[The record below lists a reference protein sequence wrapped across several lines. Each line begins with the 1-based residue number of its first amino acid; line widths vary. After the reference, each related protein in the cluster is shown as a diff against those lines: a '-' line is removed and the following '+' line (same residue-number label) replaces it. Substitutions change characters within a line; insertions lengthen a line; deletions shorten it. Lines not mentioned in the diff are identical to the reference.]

1 MTVSQTSAQQT
12 TPPNT
17 PGSSGSL
24 GLNADADTPASAT
37 LRMNEAVAA
46 RRAAGQR
53 TIHLGFG
60 EASFPLPR
68 RLREE
73 LAHAATRTE
82 YAPVLGL
89 PALRAAIAA
98 YLARTR
104 ALIATP
110 ATVIVG
116 PGSKPLL
123 FALLRALAGDVLLPT
138 PSWVS
143 YAPQARLTSKR
154 VFPVA
159 TDASD
164 CHRLTSAALDAA
176 LQAAHAA
183 GGDPRILV
191 VNSPSNPTGAMFAAE
206 DTEAIARWARDHGF
220 TILSDEI
227 YAELAHGWRPHV
239 SPAQF
244 YPEGTI
250 VTGGMS
256 KAFSAGGWRLGY
268 AALPATEAGA
278 RLLAAARALASE
290 LWSSAATPIQQAAVV
305 AFAFDGEM
313 ERYVRRSAR
322 IHAHAASRLHAALV
336 AAGAICPRPAG
347 AFYLYPDF
355 APWRAQLAARG
366 GATSADLAN
375 HLLERWDI
383 ATLPA
388 SDFGEAPG
396 TLRLRL
402 ATSLLY
408 APPDA
413 PDAARESILSD
424 LLEQADALP
433 TGDETRLLDL
443 PALDEAA
450 ARLAEFTSSL
460 GSV

>member
-1 MTVSQTSAQQT
+1 MTMPQIQPKTRQQR
-12 TPPNT
+12 
-17 PGSSGSL
+17 SGPLSL
-24 GLNADADTPASAT
+24 NPDAETPASAT

-60 EASFPLPR
+60 EANFPLPTP
-68 RLREE
+68 LREE
-73 LAHAATRTE
+73 LARAATRTE

-104 ALIATP
+104 ALAITP
-110 ATVIVG
+110 ATVMVG

-123 FALLRALAGDVLLPT
+123 YALLHALAGDVLLPT

-143 YAPQARLTSKR
+143 YAPQARLTGKR
-154 VFPVA
+154 VFSVA

-164 CHRLTSAALDAA
+164 CHRLTSDALDAA
-176 LQAAHAA
+176 FQAAHTA

-191 VNSPSNPTGAMFAAE
+191 INTPSNPTGGMFAAA
-206 DTEAIARWARDHGF
+206 DAEAVARWARAHDM

-227 YAELAHGWRPHV
+227 YAELAHGWRPHL
-239 SPAQF
+239 SPARF

-268 AALPATEAGA
+268 AALPATEAGE
-278 RLLAAARALASE
+278 RLLAAARSLASE
-290 LWSSAATPIQQAAVV
+290 LWSSAATPMQQAAIP
-305 AFAFDGEM
+305 AFAFDDAM

-322 IHAHAASRLHAALV
+322 VHAHAAARLYDALV
-336 AAGAICPRPAG
+336 AAGAECPRPAG

-366 GATSADLAN
+366 VSTSAELAS
-375 HLLERWDI
+375 HLLELWDI

-388 SDFGEAPG
+388 SDFGEAPDA
-396 TLRLRL
+396 LRLRL

-408 APPDA
+408 VPSGATPDA
-413 PDAARESILSD
+413 REAILND
-424 LLEQADALP
+424 LLEQADNLP
-433 TGDETRLLDL
+433 MSGDDGPRLAL

-450 ARLAEFTSSL
+450 ARLAEFVAAL
-460 GSV
+460 QSV

>member
-1 MTVSQTSAQQT
+1 MTLPQTHQQT
-12 TPPNT
+12 TKQQAHT
-17 PGSSGSL
+17 PL
-24 GLNADADTPASAT
+24 GLNATAEAPVSAT

-60 EASFPLPR
+60 EANFPLPTS
-68 RLREE
+68 LREE
-73 LAHAATRTE
+73 LARASTRVE

-89 PALRAAIAA
+89 PALRAAIAS

-104 ALIATP
+104 ALNVTP

-123 FALLRALAGDVLLPT
+123 YALLHTLAGDALLPT

-143 YAPQARLTSKR
+143 YAPQARLTGKR

-159 TDASD
+159 TDPSD
-164 CHRLTSAALDAA
+164 SHRLTSDALDEAMRAA
-176 LQAAHAA
+176 QAA
-183 GGDPRILV
+183 GGDPRILI
-191 VNSPSNPTGAMFAAE
+191 VNTPSNPTGGMFTAA
-206 DTEAIARWARDHGF
+206 DAEAIAHWARANGV

-239 SPAQF
+239 SPARF
-244 YPEGTI
+244 YPEGVI

-268 AALPATEAGA
+268 AALPATEDGE
-278 RLLAAARALASE
+278 RLLAAVRSLASE
-290 LWSSAATPIQQAAVV
+290 LWSSAATPIQQAAIP
-305 AFAFDGEM
+305 AFTFESAM

-322 IHAHAASRLHAALV
+322 VHTHAAARLHTALI
-336 AAGAICPRPAG
+336 AAGVECPRPMG

-355 APWRAQLAARG
+355 APWRGPLAALSVS
-366 GATSADLAN
+366 TSSDLAS

-388 SDFGEAPG
+388 SDFGEAPE

-408 APPDA
+408 APADATPDA
-413 PDAARESILSD
+413 REAILND

-433 TGDETRLLDL
+433 AGDDAQHLTL

-450 ARLAEFTSSL
+450 ARLAEFAASL
-460 GSV
+460 Q

>member
-1 MTVSQTSAQQT
+1 MTMPQIQPKTSQQHSS
-12 TPPNT
+12 PLSLN
-17 PGSSGSL
+17 PG
-24 GLNADADTPASAT
+24 ATAPASAT
-37 LRMNEAVAA
+37 LRMNEAVAV
-46 RRAAGQR
+46 RSAAGQR

-60 EASFPLPR
+60 EANFPLPTP
-68 RLREE
+68 LREE
-73 LAHAATRTE
+73 LARAATRTE

-104 ALIATP
+104 ALAITP
-110 ATVIVG
+110 ATVMVG

-123 FALLRALAGDVLLPT
+123 YALLHALAGDVLLPT

-143 YAPQARLTSKR
+143 YAPQARLTGKR

-164 CHRLTSAALDAA
+164 RHRLTSDALDAA
-176 LQAAHAA
+176 FQAAHTA

-191 VNSPSNPTGAMFAAE
+191 VNTPSNPTGGMFAAA
-206 DTEAIARWARDHGF
+206 DAEAIARWARAHGM

-227 YAELAHGWRPHV
+227 YAELAHGWRPHL
-239 SPAQF
+239 SPARF

-268 AALPATEAGA
+268 AALPATEAGE
-278 RLLAAARALASE
+278 RLLAAARSLARE
-290 LWSSAATPIQQAAVV
+290 LWSSAATPMQQAAIP
-305 AFAFDGEM
+305 AFTFDDEM

-322 IHAHAASRLHAALV
+322 VHAHAVERFHDALV
-336 AAGAICPRPAG
+336 AAGVECPRPSG

-355 APWRAQLAARG
+355 APWRAQLAAHG
-366 GATSADLAN
+366 VSTSAELAS
-375 HLLERWDI
+375 HLLEQWDI

-388 SDFGEAPG
+388 SDFGEAPDA
-396 TLRLRL
+396 LRLRL

-408 APPDA
+408 APADA
-413 PDAARESILSD
+413 TSDAREAILND
-424 LLEQADALP
+424 LLEKADHLP
-433 TGDETRLLDL
+433 APDDDRPRLAL

-450 ARLAEFTSSL
+450 ARLAEFVAAL
-460 GSV
+460 QSV

>member
-1 MTVSQTSAQQT
+1 MTLPRTQRGTHA
-12 TPPNT
+12 P
-17 PGSSGSL
+17 L
-24 GLNADADTPASAT
+24 GLNATAEAPISAT

-60 EASFPLPR
+60 EANFPLPTP
-68 RLREE
+68 LREE
-73 LAHAATRTE
+73 LTRAATRTE

-104 ALIATP
+104 ALNTAQ

-123 FALLRALAGDVLLPT
+123 YALLHALAGDVLLPT

-143 YAPQARLTSKR
+143 YAPQARLTGKR
-154 VFPVA
+154 IFPVA

-164 CHRLTSAALDAA
+164 CHRLASEALDEA
-176 LQAAHAA
+176 LQAGRAA

-191 VNSPSNPTGAMFAAE
+191 INTPSNPTGGMFAAE
-206 DTEAIARWARDHGF
+206 DVETIAHWARDHGV

-239 SPAQF
+239 SPARF
-244 YPEGTI
+244 YPEGVI

-268 AALPATEAGA
+268 AALPASEEGE
-278 RLLAAARALASE
+278 RLLAAVRSLASE
-290 LWSSAATPIQQAAVV
+290 LWSSAATPIQQAAIP
-305 AFAFDGEM
+305 AFTFDGEM

-322 IHAHAASRLHAALV
+322 VHAHAAARLYDALN
-336 AAGAICPRPAG
+336 AMGAHCPQPAG
-347 AFYLYPDF
+347 AFYLFPDF

-366 GATSADLAN
+366 VMTSADLAS
-375 HLLERWDI
+375 HLLEQWDI

-388 SDFGEAPG
+388 SDFGERPEA
-396 TLRLRL
+396 LRLRL

-408 APPDA
+408 APADA
-413 PDAARESILSD
+413 TPTACEAILND
-424 LLEQADALP
+424 LLARAGTLSADDGEA
-433 TGDETRLLDL
+433 RLDMLDL
-443 PALDEAA
+443 PALDEATT
-450 ARLAEFTSSL
+450 RLAEFAASL
-460 GSV
+460 DGV